1 MTLALQ
7 ETGFTPARELPNG
20 QLFWSPHG
28 LFEFQATGVA
38 ESYVRTEPGAQS
50 GVVAVWD
57 TGIGKTFLGMGLAS
71 YLIEDNQ
78 IDLVMV
84 IAEKNK
90 ITDWRDDFTR
100 NTAFSAHRYHGA
112 GRQKRLAKEKNLHVF
127 ITTYE
132 TGRNELV
139 GRRKVK
145 GHRAEQ
151 RVDGPL
157 IEALGLRNK
166 RVLWIFDEVTRLR
179 GRSSELHHAYDY
191 TLRTL
196 RKGPHHQRVLGLTAT
211 PMERDFEDAYNVGR
225 IVCPERMP
233 TVAKFEETFVDGLD
247 SYGHYKFRRDREQV
261 FAALF
266 QGIVMRKRKTDQDVI
281 DQFPKQVE
289 KSVWVDLH
297 PEHAELYRAT
307 AALFEPGEDEVDSRS
322 SWQVAEDDRRLWG
335 IQRLTA
341 GHPMSHV
348 HAKNDVSR
356 AIAETIGAET
366 LKKIPSSKVEA
377 LLPRLKE
384 IVRGQGAQV
393 VIFTFF
399 GNTVLRALVD
409 ELRELGYSTGEF
421 HGGRSLKQNDDTIK
435 AFKRQELSILVT
447 SDAGSRG
454 LNLQNAE
461 YVIEYEAALTHANR
475 IQRINRIHRIDSDH
489 PLVTCYTMI
498 ASGTVEEGIV
508 DKMLRRN
515 EQQDMLLGDDDDG
528 TDYITAAQR
537 REMLEVTRSGRRRR

>member
-1 MTLALQ
+1 MTLAL
-7 ETGFTPARELPNG
+7 EEAGFTPARELPNG
-20 QLFWSPHG
+20 KLFWSPHG
-28 LFEFQATGVA
+28 LFEFQAEGVA
-38 ESYVRTEPGAQS
+38 ESYIRTEPGAQS

-71 YLIEDNQ
+71 YLMEDNQ

-100 NTAFSAHRYHGA
+100 NTAFSVHRYHGS
-112 GRQKRLAKEKNLHVF
+112 GRQKRLAREKNLHVF

-139 GRRKVK
+139 TRRKVK

-157 IEALGLRNK
+157 VEALGLRNK

-191 TLRTL
+191 ILRAL

-247 SYGHYKFRRDREQV
+247 SYGRYKFRKDRELV

-266 QGIVMRKRKTDQDVI
+266 QGIAMRKRKTDQDVI

-289 KSVWVDLH
+289 KSIWVDLH
-297 PEHAELYRAT
+297 AEHAELYRAT
-307 AALFEPGEDEVDSRS
+307 AALFEPDEGETDNRS
-322 SWQVAEDDRRLWG
+322 DRQVAEDDRRLWG

-341 GHPMSHV
+341 GHPLSHLY
-348 HAKNDVSR
+348 ANNEISR
-356 AIAETIGAET
+356 AISETIGTET
-366 LKKIPSSKVEA
+366 LKKIPSSKTEA
-377 LLPRLKE
+377 LQPMLKE
-384 IVRGQGAQV
+384 IVKGQGAQV

-409 ELRELGYSTGEF
+409 DLRALGYSTVEF
-421 HGGRSLKQNDDTIK
+421 HGGRTLKQNDDAIK
-435 AFKRQELSILVT
+435 DFKRKEVSILVT

-461 YVIEYEAALTHANR
+461 YVVEYEAALTHANR

-498 ASGTVEEGIV
+498 ASDTVEEGIMN
-508 DKMLRRN
+508 KMLRRN